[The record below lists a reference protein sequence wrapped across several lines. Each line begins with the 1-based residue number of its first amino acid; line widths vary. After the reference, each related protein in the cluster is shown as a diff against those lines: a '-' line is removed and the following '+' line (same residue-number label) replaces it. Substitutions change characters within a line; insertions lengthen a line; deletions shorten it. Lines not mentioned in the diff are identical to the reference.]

1 MTMGLAIWMA
11 AVYACYK
18 IFRTVKNWR
27 SVLSVFAAAATAST
41 ILMLLENRLAL
52 GPIARQ
58 LIESVSSASLVALAG
73 ELLILFFLRRDWRKY
88 EGKNASGKITT
99 FDEFYVEEVAA
110 MEVKKSSRK
119 AAAKDKDK
127 K

>member
-73 ELLILFFLRRDWRKY
+73 ELLVLFFLRKDWRKY
-88 EGKNASGKITT
+88 GGSAETETGKPGT
-99 FDEFYVEEVAA
+99 FDEFYIKETAL
-110 MEVKKSSRK
+110 MQLKSYQKSKKSP
-119 AAAKDKDK
+119 DK